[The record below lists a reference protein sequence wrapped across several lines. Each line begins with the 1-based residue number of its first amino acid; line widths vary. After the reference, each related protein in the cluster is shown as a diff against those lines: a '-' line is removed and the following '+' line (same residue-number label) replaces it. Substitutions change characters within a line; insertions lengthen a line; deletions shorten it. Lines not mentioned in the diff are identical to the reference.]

1 MPFDSAG
8 NEVEEQPG
16 PAGARMAQLGILTRA
31 QKKKPIL
38 PNIRMNAEGKPNAGD
53 QANANMAQ
61 SLAEKA
67 EERKQQMLQGA
78 GANTVPEADP
88 MKTSLV
94 KRMAPGRPK

>member
-16 PAGARMAQLGILTRA
+16 PAGTRMAQLGILTRA

-38 PNIRMNAEGKPNAGD
+38 PNIRMNAEGKPNPGD
-53 QANANMAQ
+53 VESSKLAQTLAQKAQEKKEAMMQLGPANA
-61 SLAEKA
+61 
-67 EERKQQMLQGA
+67 
-78 GANTVPEADP
+78 VPEADP

-94 KRMAPGRPK
+94 KRTAPGRPK